1 MILERKQYKLLEK
14 IIFEKLTIQAP
25 FKIPNPMPD
34 EACFLYMLE
43 GQINYKTEN
52 QNVSVPQNES
62 VLLKCGNYFSQIK
75 NDKPATRHQIIIVHF
90 HPKVLKS
97 IYSSDLPKIFKSP
110 NFINYKI
117 DLSHINHDF
126 LIQKY
131 IENLMFYFENP
142 TLVNEDILVLKFKE
156 IILLLCQTKNASII
170 QQILSQLFSRTSF
183 TFKETIESNLYS
195 NFSLVEFANLTSLSL
210 SSFKREFKKNYF
222 DTPANYIRNKKL
234 EKSAELLSLS
244 EERITDIA
252 YDCGFKNL
260 ANFSHLFN
268 TKYDCSP
275 SSYRLN
281 LKNK

>member
-1 MILERKQYKLLEK
+1 MIVERKQYKLLEK

-43 GQINYKTEN
+43 GQIDYKTEN

-75 NDKPATRHQIIIVHF
+75 NSKSAIRHQIIVVHF
-90 HPKVLKS
+90 HPKILKS
-97 IYSSDLPKIFKSP
+97 IYSSDLPEIFKKPS
-110 NFINYKI
+110 FIDNKI
-117 DLSHINHDF
+117 DLSHINNDF

-131 IENLMFYFENP
+131 IENLMFYFDNP
-142 TLVNEDILVLKFKE
+142 TLVNDDILVLKFKE
-156 IILLLCQTKNASII
+156 IILLLCQTKNASTI
-170 QQILSQLFSRTSF
+170 QQILSQLFSPNSF
-183 TFKETIESNLYS
+183 TFKEIIESNLYS
-195 NFSLVEFANLTSLSL
+195 NFSLLEFANLTNLSL
-210 SSFKREFKKNYF
+210 SSFKRAFKKNYS

-234 EKSAELLSLS
+234 EKSTELLAMS

-252 YDCGFKNL
+252 FDCGFKNL
-260 ANFSHLFN
+260 ASFSHLFN
-268 TKYDCSP
+268 VRYNCSP
-275 SSYRLN
+275 TSYRLN

>member
-1 MILERKQYKLLEK
+1 MIIERKQYKLFEK
-14 IIFEKLTIQAP
+14 IIFEKITIQAP

-34 EACFLYMLE
+34 EACFLYILE

-52 QNVSVPQNES
+52 QNVSIPQNDS

-75 NDKPATRHQIIIVHF
+75 NDKSVKNHQIIIVHF
-90 HPKVLKS
+90 HPKILKS
-97 IYSSDLPKIFKSP
+97 VYISDLPKIFKKP
-110 NFINYKI
+110 GFIDDKI
-117 DLSHINHDF
+117 DLSIINNDF

-131 IENLMFYFENP
+131 IENLMFYFDNP
-142 TLVNEDILVLKFKE
+142 TLVNDDILVLKFKE
-156 IILLLCQTKNASII
+156 IILLLCQTKNASTI
-170 QQILSQLFSRTSF
+170 QQILSQLFSPTSF
-183 TFKETIESNLYS
+183 TFKEIIESNIYS
-195 NFSLVEFANLTSLSL
+195 NFRLVEFANLTNLSL
-210 SSFKREFKKNYF
+210 SSFKREFKKYYN

-234 EKSAELLSLS
+234 EKSTELLALS

-252 YDCGFKNL
+252 FDCGFKDL

-268 TKYDCSP
+268 AKYNCSP